1 VTVTRKSLTLIAG
14 EWTNLYT
21 TTEIEADANIA
32 VGTKIAVQNIGA
44 SDVYLSTALTQPEK
58 DSDSFQVIQ
67 PNDFPM
73 TNDFGD
79 PGAWAFSPNQG
90 AKINVWVVT

>member
-1 VTVTRKSLTLIAG
+1 MTVTLKSLTLIPG
-14 EWTNLYT
+14 EWTSLYT
-21 TTEIEADANIA
+21 TTTGIEA
-32 VGTKIAVQNIGA
+32 GTKIAVQNIGA
-44 SDVYLSTALTQPEK
+44 SDVYLSTALLQPEK

-79 PGAWAFSPNQG
+79 PGAWAFSPNQS